1 MSYKITNNNSTMAD
15 NCIKNYIK
23 YKYRKDSKK
32 MEIEKTV
39 DWEWN
44 NTKELM
50 FNFVVDSK
58 FYYY

>member
-1 MSYKITNNNSTMAD
+1 MIPKKAIKGEQKKQKKKDMSYKITNNNSTMAD

-39 DWEWN
+39 DWE
-44 NTKELM
+44 
-50 FNFVVDSK
+50 
-58 FYYY
+58 